1 MQFIYLVF
9 TRMPGGVTVDDV
21 GLLLCPLSVECYY
34 LPLFVDH
41 CFLQTAATLW
51 ATAAG
56 VADRYHYRQPQ
67 QWTMTAKGDHWSHG
81 CALLAS
87 LCRLS
92 LAAETALRWQA
103 GLWDFV
109 TPDHWVVLLLPR
121 LGWPRL
127 NAYRQLSDFLSSPG
141 HLYNTSGCVLNTNT
155 LWVFLSE
162 IFRLSFSFGVY
173 ILIIT

>member
-1 MQFIYLVF
+1 MKIVCLHTPVSPRVPGVEGTSWRHWGHPFFDDVPLVEFMYLVF

-92 LAAETALRWQA
+92 LATETALRWQA
-103 GLWDFV
+103 GLWDLV

-127 NAYRQLSDFLSSPG
+127 NA
-141 HLYNTSGCVLNTNT
+141 
-155 LWVFLSE
+155 
-162 IFRLSFSFGVY
+162 
-173 ILIIT
+173 